1 MWHGDYLYLIQN
13 LVLKDFR
20 IRYRNM
26 SLGVL
31 WSLLNPL
38 VMMGVMTFVWTQIFK
53 DGRPHFPLFVLC
65 GMVPYNFFSIAWSG
79 GTTSI
84 VDNTGL
90 IKRLPVPR
98 EVVPVSTVL
107 SCSIHLLVQL
117 GLLLAI
123 AIGSHVSINKYWF
136 WLPVVWGLEIVFVS
150 GLSLL
155 TASANVFVRD
165 TRYVVESTNLV
176 MMWLVPVFYDF
187 SKIPQRYSDI
197 YQWNP
202 LAALVIVMRRIV
214 YEGVSPNGAAAT
226 MDPRAW
232 WQIGTMWNL
241 VLASFTVFFVGLI
254 IFRRMK
260 PMFYEHI

>member
-13 LVLKDFR
+13 LVMKDFR

-38 VMMGVMTFVWTQIFK
+38 VMMGVMTFVWTKIFK
-53 DGRPHFPLFVLC
+53 DPRPHFPLFVLC
-65 GMVPYNFFSIAWSG
+65 GMVPYNFFTLAWSG

-84 VDNTGL
+84 VDSAGL

-98 EVVPVSTVL
+98 EVVPISSVL
-107 SCSIHLLVQL
+107 SCCIHLLVQL

-123 AIGSHVSINKYWF
+123 AIGSRVPINIQWL
-136 WLPVVWGLEIVFVS
+136 WLPVVWALEIVFVC

-165 TRYVVESTNLV
+165 TRYIVESTNLV

-187 SKIPQRYSDI
+187 SIIPQNYKEV

-214 YEGVSPNGAAAT
+214 YEGTPPNGAT
-226 MDPRAW
+226 H
-232 WQIGTMWNL
+232 TMWNL
-241 VLASFTVFFVGLI
+241 VLASFTVFFIGLLV
-254 IFRRMK
+254 FRRMK

>member
-13 LVLKDFR
+13 LVMKDFR

-38 VMMGVMTFVWTQIFK
+38 VMMGVMTFVWTKIFK
-53 DGRPHFPLFVLC
+53 IPTPHFPLFVLC
-65 GMVPYNFFSIAWSG
+65 GMVPYNFFTIAWSG

-84 VDNTGL
+84 VDSAGL

-98 EVVPVSTVL
+98 EVVPISTVL

-117 GLLLAI
+117 GLLLAF
-123 AIGSHVSINKYWF
+123 AIGSRVSVNVQWL
-136 WLPVVWGLEIVFVS
+136 WLPVVWALEIVFLS

-155 TASANVFVRD
+155 TAAANVFVRD
-165 TRYVVESTNLV
+165 TRYIVESTNLV
-176 MMWLVPVFYDF
+176 MLWLVPVFYPF
-187 SKIPQRYSDI
+187 SLIPPQYKEI
-197 YQWNP
+197 YQLNP

-214 YEGVSPNGAAAT
+214 YEGTPPNGDSYT
-226 MDPRAW
+226 LW
-232 WQIGTMWNL
+232 KL
-241 VLASFTVFFVGLI
+241 VLASFTVFFIGLLV
-254 IFRRMK
+254 FRRMK

>member
-13 LVLKDFR
+13 LVMKDFR

-31 WSLLNPL
+31 WSLLNPI
-38 VMMGVMTFVWTQIFK
+38 VMMAVMTFVWTRIFK
-53 DGRPHFPLFVLC
+53 DPRPHFPLFVLC
-65 GMVPYNFFSIAWSG
+65 GMVPYNFFTIAWSG

-84 VDNTGL
+84 VDSAGL

-123 AIGSHVSINKYWF
+123 ALGSRVPVNKYWF

-155 TASANVFVRD
+155 TAAANVFVRD
-165 TRYVVESTNLV
+165 TRYIVESTNLV
-176 MMWLVPVFYDF
+176 MLWLVPVFYDF
-187 SKIPQRYSDI
+187 SLIPQKYSGI

-214 YEGVSPNGAAAT
+214 YDGTPPNGAT
-226 MDPRAW
+226 
-232 WQIGTMWNL
+232 GTMWNL
-241 VLASFTVFFVGLI
+241 VLASFTVFFIGLLV
-254 IFRRMK
+254 FRRMK

>member
-13 LVLKDFR
+13 LVMKDFR

-53 DGRPHFPLFVLC
+53 DPRPNFALFMLC
-65 GMVPYNFFSIAWSG
+65 GMVPYNFFTIAWSG

-84 VDNTGL
+84 VDSAGL

-98 EVVPVSTVL
+98 EVVPVATVL
-107 SCSIHLLVQL
+107 SCSVHLLVQL

-123 AIGSHVSINKYWF
+123 AIGSHVSINRYWF

-150 GLSLL
+150 GLSML
-155 TASANVFVRD
+155 TSALNVFIRD
-165 TRYVVESTNLV
+165 TRYIVESTNLV
-176 MMWLVPVFYDF
+176 MMWLVPVFYPF
-187 SKIPQRYSDI
+187 SLIPKNYRDI
-197 YQWNP
+197 YLLNP

-214 YEGVSPNGAAAT
+214 YDGLPPNGDT
-226 MDPRAW
+226 N
-232 WQIGTMWNL
+232 TMWKL
-241 VLASFTVFFVGLI
+241 VLASFTVFFIGLI
-254 IFRRMK
+254 VFRRMK

>member
-13 LVLKDFR
+13 LVMKDFR

-53 DGRPHFPLFVLC
+53 SKMPNFPVFVLC
-65 GMVPYNFFSIAWSG
+65 GMVPYNFFTIAWSG

-84 VDNTGL
+84 VDSAGL

-98 EVVPVSTVL
+98 EVVPISTVL
-107 SCSIHLLVQL
+107 SCSVHLLVQL

-123 AIGSHVSINKYWF
+123 TLLYRVPVNRYWL
-136 WLPVVWGLEIVFVS
+136 WLPVVWALEIVFLS

-155 TASANVFVRD
+155 TSAANVFVRD

-176 MMWLVPVFYDF
+176 MMWLVPVFYPF
-187 SKIPQRYSDI
+187 SMIPERYSEI

-202 LAALVIVMRRIV
+202 LAALVIVMQRIV
-214 YEGVSPNGAAAT
+214 YEGVSPNGSSHT
-226 MDPRAW
+226 L
-232 WQIGTMWNL
+232 WNL
-241 VLASFTVFFVGLI
+241 VLASFSVFFIGLFV
-254 IFRRMK
+254 FRRMK

>member
-13 LVLKDFR
+13 LVMKDFR

-38 VMMGVMTFVWTQIFK
+38 VMMGVMTFVWTKIFV

-65 GMVPYNFFSIAWSG
+65 GMVPYNFFTIAWSG
-79 GTTSI
+79 GTTSV
-84 VDNTGL
+84 VDSAGL

-98 EVVPVSTVL
+98 EVVPVATVL

-117 GLLLAI
+117 GLLLAF
-123 AIGSHVSINKYWF
+123 AIGSHVGVNKYWF
-136 WLPVVWGLEIVFVS
+136 WLPVVWALEIVFLC

-155 TASANVFVRD
+155 TSAANVFVRD
-165 TRYVVESTNLV
+165 TRYIVESTNLV
-176 MMWLVPVFYDF
+176 MLWLVPVFYDF
-187 SKIPQRYSDI
+187 AIIPQRYKEI
-197 YQWNP
+197 YQLNP
-202 LAALVIVMRRIV
+202 LATLVIVMRRIV
-214 YEGVSPNGAAAT
+214 YDGVPPNGDT
-226 MDPRAW
+226 D
-232 WQIGTMWNL
+232 TMWKL
-241 VLASFTVFFVGLI
+241 VLASFTVFFIGLLV
-254 IFRRMK
+254 FRRMK

>member
-1 MWHGDYLYLIQN
+1 MWRGDYLYLVQN
-13 LVLKDFR
+13 LVMKDFR

-31 WSLLNPL
+31 WSLLNPI

-53 DGRPHFPLFVLC
+53 SGIPHFPLFILC

-84 VDNTGL
+84 IDSAGL

-107 SCSIHLLVQL
+107 SCSIHLLVQV
-117 GLLLAI
+117 GLLLAM
-123 AIGSHVSINKYWF
+123 AIGSHVGVNKYWF

-155 TASANVFVRD
+155 TAAANVFVRD
-165 TRYVVESTNLV
+165 TRYIVESTNLV

-187 SKIPQRYSDI
+187 SLVKEPYTQI
-197 YQWNP
+197 YDLNP

-214 YEGVSPNGAAAT
+214 YEGVAPNWCSGCAEHHT
-226 MDPRAW
+226 
-232 WQIGTMWNL
+232 ITMWKL
-241 VLASFTVFFVGLI
+241 VLASFSVFFIGLI
-254 IFRRMK
+254 VFRRFK

>member
-13 LVLKDFR
+13 LVMKDFR

-38 VMMGVMTFVWTQIFK
+38 VMMAVMTFVWTKIFR
-53 DGRPHFPLFVLC
+53 DPRPNFPLFVLC
-65 GMVPYNFFSIAWSG
+65 GMVPYNFFAIAWSG

-84 VDNTGL
+84 VDSAGL

-98 EVVPVSTVL
+98 EVVPISTVL
-107 SCSIHLLVQL
+107 SCCIHLLVQL

-123 AIGSHVSINKYWF
+123 AIGSGVGVNKYWL
-136 WLPVVWGLEIVFVS
+136 WLPVVWALEIVFVC
-150 GLSLL
+150 GLALL

-165 TRYVVESTNLV
+165 TRYIVESTNLV
-176 MMWLVPVFYDF
+176 MFWLVPVFYDF
-187 SKIPQRYSDI
+187 SKIPQKYKEI
-197 YQWNP
+197 YEANP

-214 YEGVSPNGAAAT
+214 YEGASPNG
-226 MDPRAW
+226 DSY
-232 WQIGTMWNL
+232 TMWKL
-241 VLASFTVFFVGLI
+241 VLASFTVFFIGLLV
-254 IFRRMK
+254 FRRMK

>member
-13 LVLKDFR
+13 LVMKDFR

-38 VMMGVMTFVWTQIFK
+38 VMMGVMTFVWTRIFENHSIK
-53 DGRPHFPLFVLC
+53 NFPLFVLC
-65 GMVPYNFFSIAWSG
+65 GMVPYNFFTLAWSG

-84 VDNTGL
+84 VDSAGL

-117 GLLLAI
+117 VLLLAI
-123 AIGSHVSINKYWF
+123 AIGSPGVPINKQWF
-136 WLPVVWGLEIVFVS
+136 WLPVVWALEIVFLS

-155 TASANVFVRD
+155 TAAANVFVRD

-176 MMWLVPVFYDF
+176 MLWLVPVFYDF
-187 SKIPQRYSDI
+187 AIIPQKYKEV
-197 YQWNP
+197 YQLNP
-202 LAALVIVMRRIV
+202 LATLVIVMRRIV
-214 YEGVSPNGAAAT
+214 YEGTPPNGDT
-226 MDPRAW
+226 D
-232 WQIGTMWNL
+232 TMWKL
-241 VLASFTVFFVGLI
+241 VLASFTVFFIGLLV
-254 IFRRMK
+254 FRRMK

>member
-13 LVLKDFR
+13 LVMKDFR

-38 VMMGVMTFVWTQIFK
+38 VMMGVMTFVWTKIFK
-53 DGRPHFPLFVLC
+53 DPRTDFPLFVLC
-65 GMVPYNFFSIAWSG
+65 GMVPYNFFTIAWSG
-79 GTTSI
+79 GTTSV
-84 VDNTGL
+84 VDSAGL

-98 EVVPVSTVL
+98 EVVPVATVL

-123 AIGSHVSINKYWF
+123 ALGSHVGVNKYWI
-136 WLPVVWGLEIVFVS
+136 WLPVVWALEIVFLS

-155 TASANVFVRD
+155 TAAANVFVRD
-165 TRYVVESTNLV
+165 TRYIVESTNLV

-187 SKIPQRYSDI
+187 SLIKAPYTQI
-197 YQWNP
+197 YDVNP

-214 YEGVSPNGAAAT
+214 YEGVAPNWCTGCLEHT
-226 MDPRAW
+226 TD
-232 WQIGTMWNL
+232 TMWKL
-241 VLASFTVFFVGLI
+241 VLASFTVFFVGLLV
-254 IFRRMK
+254 FRRMK

>member
-13 LVLKDFR
+13 LVMKDFR

-38 VMMGVMTFVWTQIFK
+38 VMMGVMTFVWTKIFK
-53 DGRPHFPLFVLC
+53 NPMPHFPLFVLC
-65 GMVPYNFFSIAWSG
+65 GMVPYNFFTIAWSG
-79 GTTSI
+79 GTTSV
-84 VDNTGL
+84 VDSAGL

-98 EVVPVSTVL
+98 EVVPVATVL

-117 GLLLAI
+117 GLLLVF
-123 AIGSHVSINKYWF
+123 AIGSHVGVNKYWF
-136 WLPVVWGLEIVFVS
+136 WLPVVWALEIVFLC

-155 TASANVFVRD
+155 TSAANVFVRD
-165 TRYVVESTNLV
+165 TRYIVESTNLV
-176 MMWLVPVFYDF
+176 MLWLVPVFYDF
-187 SKIPQRYSDI
+187 SVIPQKYSDI
-197 YQWNP
+197 YLVNP

-214 YEGVSPNGAAAT
+214 YEGVAPNWCTGCSEHT
-226 MDPRAW
+226 TD
-232 WQIGTMWNL
+232 TMWKL
-241 VLASFTVFFVGLI
+241 VLASFTVFFVGLMV
-254 IFRRMK
+254 FRRMK

>member
-13 LVLKDFR
+13 LVMKDFR

-38 VMMGVMTFVWTQIFK
+38 VMMGVMTFVWTQLFK
-53 DGRPHFPLFVLC
+53 DPRPHFPLFVLC
-65 GMVPYNFFSIAWSG
+65 GMVPYNFFTIAWSG
-79 GTTSI
+79 GTTSV
-84 VDNTGL
+84 VDSAGL

-117 GLLLAI
+117 GLLLVI
-123 AIGSHVSINKYWF
+123 AIGSHVRVNKYWF
-136 WLPVVWGLEIVFVS
+136 WLPVVWALEIVFVS

-155 TASANVFVRD
+155 SSAANVFVRD
-165 TRYVVESTNLV
+165 TRYIVESTNLV
-176 MMWLVPVFYDF
+176 MMWLVPVFYD
-187 SKIPQRYSDI
+187 SAIVPQKYTEI
-197 YQWNP
+197 YQANP
-202 LAALVIVMRRIV
+202 LATLVIVMRRIV
-214 YEGVSPNGAAAT
+214 YEGVAPNGT
-226 MDPRAW
+226 TH
-232 WQIGTMWNL
+232 TMWKL
-241 VLASFTVFFVGLI
+241 VLASFTVFFIGLLV
-254 IFRRMK
+254 FRRMK

>member
-13 LVLKDFR
+13 LVMKDFR

-53 DGRPHFPLFVLC
+53 SKMPNFPVFVLC
-65 GMVPYNFFSIAWSG
+65 GMVPYNFFTIAWSG

-84 VDNTGL
+84 VDSAGL

-98 EVVPVSTVL
+98 EVVPISTVL

-123 AIGSHVSINKYWF
+123 TLLYHVPVNRYWL
-136 WLPVVWGLEIVFVS
+136 WLPVVWGLEIVFLS

-155 TASANVFVRD
+155 TSAANVFVRD

-176 MMWLVPVFYDF
+176 MMWLVPVFYPF
-187 SKIPQRYSDI
+187 SWIPDKYSEI

-202 LAALVIVMRRIV
+202 LAALVIVMQRIV
-214 YEGVSPNGAAAT
+214 YEGVSPNGSSHT
-226 MDPRAW
+226 L
-232 WQIGTMWNL
+232 WNL
-241 VLASFTVFFVGLI
+241 VLASFTVFFIGLMV
-254 IFRRMK
+254 FRRMK

>member
-13 LVLKDFR
+13 LVMKDFR

-53 DGRPHFPLFVLC
+53 SEIPHFPLFVLC
-65 GMVPYNFFSIAWSG
+65 GMVPYNFFTIAWSG

-84 VDNTGL
+84 VDSAGL

-98 EVVPVSTVL
+98 EVVPVATVM
-107 SCSIHLLVQL
+107 SCSIHLLMQL
-117 GLLLAI
+117 VLLLAI
-123 AIGSHVSINKYWF
+123 AIGSHVSINRYWL

-150 GLSLL
+150 GLSMLSS
-155 TASANVFVRD
+155 AANVFIRD
-165 TRYVVESTNLV
+165 TRYIVESINLV
-176 MMWLVPVFYDF
+176 MLWLVPVFYDF
-187 SKIPQRYSDI
+187 ASIPQKFKDI
-197 YQWNP
+197 YQVNP

-214 YEGVSPNGAAAT
+214 YEGVSPNGT
-226 MDPRAW
+226 S
-232 WQIGTMWNL
+232 GTMWNL
-241 VLASFTVFFVGLI
+241 VLASFTVFYVGLI
-254 IFRRMK
+254 VFRRMK